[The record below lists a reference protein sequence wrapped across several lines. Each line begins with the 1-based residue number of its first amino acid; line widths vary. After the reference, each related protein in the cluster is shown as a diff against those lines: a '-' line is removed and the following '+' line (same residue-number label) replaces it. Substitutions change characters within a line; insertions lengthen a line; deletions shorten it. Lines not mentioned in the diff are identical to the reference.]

1 MLMIDVEL
9 TPREREQVIEAI
21 ESYLSDLR
29 MEIANTDSQD
39 FRDALKERKLALQK
53 LVTALEGGHPTVN
66 PGQPR

>member
-53 LVTALEGGHPTVN
+53 LVTALEGGPRVN
-66 PGQPR
+66 PGQSR